1 MRRPEEPG
9 PPGKRKAL
17 FWGEDE
23 QRSERALAFMPGRV
37 IRSLRGRREA

>member
-1 MRRPEEPG
+1 MRRAEKPG
-9 PPGKRKAL
+9 PPGKREAL

-37 IRSLRGRREA
+37 ICSLRGRREA